1 MTSGNPLVATAQSTV
16 DPWAGVW
23 IAQDIETICQ
33 GVKDGSWIEGTLG
46 TVSAG
51 LDALA
56 LISDP
61 IGALLQYGVAWIIEH
76 VKPLREA
83 LDWLAGDPARI
94 AAHAQT
100 WRNVA
105 GAVHDRA
112 NDLDRAVRWD
122 MTEWT
127 GSAADAYRTWT
138 GQQKAAADALG
149 KAAETLAAITE
160 AAGFLVAGV
169 RMLVR
174 DGIATLVSRLIV
186 YAAEEVGSLGL
197 ATPLVV
203 EQVSTLCASWAAK
216 ISSWLRDLVSSLG
229 RLRGMAGKIAELIE
243 KIKSVL
249 GRFGAKGG
257 KGGKEPVRKPTGPSR
272 AELLEELAANGVK
285 HDPDKVILI
294 GKDGDGKIIFL
305 ESGNAKAGLQ
315 HVMDHADQFADI
327 GVPREKVGQFVFDAA
342 TTGKVVGYQGKG
354 MGRPI
359 FEFVFEGRPYKVAV
373 TVGNN
378 GFIVGANPVGH

>member
-1 MTSGNPLVATAQSTV
+1 MSSGNPLVATASSST

-23 IAQDIETICQ
+23 IAQDVESIYR
-33 GVKDGSWIEGTLG
+33 GVKDGSWIEGSLG
-46 TVSAG
+46 AVSAG

-56 LISDP
+56 FVSDP

-83 LDWLAGDPARI
+83 LDWLAGNPVQI
-94 AAHAQT
+94 QAHAQT

-105 GAVHDRA
+105 GALSDRA
-112 NDLDRAVRWD
+112 EDLDRAVRWD
-122 MTEWT
+122 TTEWT

-138 GQQKAAADALG
+138 AQQKAAVGALA

-186 YAAEEVGSLGL
+186 YAAEEAASLGL

-216 ISSWLRDLVSSLG
+216 ISKWLRDLVASLA
-229 RLRGMAGKIAELIE
+229 RLRGMAGKVAELIE
-243 KIKSVL
+243 KIKGIL
-249 GRFGAKGG
+249 GKFARRGG
-257 KGGKEPVRKPTGPSR
+257 SKDPVREPTGPTR
-272 AELLEELAANGVK
+272 DELLKELAANGVK

-294 GKDGDGKIIFL
+294 GKNGDGKIIFL

-342 TTGKVVGYQGKG
+342 TTGKIVGYQGKG
-354 MGRPI
+354 AGRPI
-359 FEFVFEGRPYKVAV
+359 FEFLFEGQPYKVAV